1 VTARLEGYE
10 PKSAVVQPQSG
21 ANQLTLQ
28 LAARSSIV
36 VIESQPPGATVEVDS
51 TDVGVTPLT
60 LATLS
65 PGTNVQVVLKKSG
78 FSPTTSSVAVPA
90 PGKEV
95 RLVQVL
101 AVSEDLARIRL
112 ESEPPGAQVVQ
123 NGQLLAGVQTPA
135 DILVEAG
142 KPQRFVFTLPKHVP
156 AVIDTFTPP
165 RGATGVTK
173 SGTLVPGSTLHIEAT
188 TDAKVNV
195 TLAPHC
201 RELPTPADCV
211 VAPGTYLIEL
221 VVQGAKIT
229 RNVRVT
235 ADDRTEKF
243 DLGFVEPA
251 AGKQLLFGGQK
262 LKRLALEAGPRI
274 VTILDEAG
282 QRQVSVR
289 VKAGATVT
297 AN

>member
-1 VTARLEGYE
+1 VLPE
-10 PKSAVVQPQSG
+10 
-21 ANQLTLQ
+21 
-28 LAARSSIV
+28 
-36 VIESQPPGATVEVDS
+36 
-51 TDVGVTPLT
+51 DVGRPERLNRRQIGVE
-60 LATLS
+60 AR
-65 PGTNVQVVLKKSG
+65 PG
-78 FSPTTSSVAVPA
+78 
-90 PGKEV
+90 V
-95 RLVQVL
+95 RLGGLLV
-101 AVSEDLARIRL
+101 RRHRKRR
-112 ESEPPGAQVVQ
+112 EPG
-123 NGQLLAGVQTPA
+123 
-135 DILVEAG
+135 
-142 KPQRFVFTLPKHVP
+142 
-156 AVIDTFTPP
+156 PP
-165 RGATGVTK
+165 RR
-173 SGTLVPGSTLHIEAT
+173 TLVPGSTLHIEAT